1 MDKLRKADIY
11 IDENR
16 IPREKLP
23 VFHVTPPCGW
33 MNDPNGFSAYQGKVH
48 LFYQF
53 HPYSEVWGPMHWGH
67 YETKDFIKWTEL
79 PVALAPDQTYDE
91 AGCFSGSGIETENG
105 HLLVYTGVM
114 EKEADKEKVTYQNQ
128 CLALG
133 DGKKYTKLEQNPV
146 ITGEMLPEHFS
157 REHFRDPKIWK
168 ENDGYYM
175 VVGNKTDQGVPQ
187 VVLFHSEDAI
197 KWNYVSVLASDRD
210 GTLGTMWECPDFFC
224 LDEEYILITSPQ
236 DLCATE
242 EFHNGNNSVYYMG
255 KYDKKQ
261 HVFHYERVYS
271 LDDGFDF
278 YAPQTMLAPD
288 GRRIM
293 IGWMQSW
300 DSNIRPADQKWSCM
314 MTVPRE
320 LHIEQGRILQN
331 PVREIENYHRN
342 AVYYQ
347 NKEISGNCQMEDIH
361 GRVLDM
367 TVEIVLG
374 DFHQFTISFAQ
385 NERYHTDFTIQKDSK
400 MIEMNRT
407 YSGMVRDAAAI
418 RKSKIKTSTDKLQL
432 RLILDKYSAE
442 IFLNDG
448 QQVFSSTFYTPL
460 EADGIRF
467 ICDGKAVVNIEK
479 YEIVVD

>member
-1 MDKLRKADIY
+1 
-11 IDENR
+11 
-16 IPREKLP
+16 
-23 VFHVTPPCGW
+23 
-33 MNDPNGFSAYQGKVH
+33 
-48 LFYQF
+48 
-53 HPYSEVWGPMHWGH
+53 
-67 YETKDFIKWTEL
+67 
-79 PVALAPDQTYDE
+79 
-91 AGCFSGSGIETENG
+91 
-105 HLLVYTGVM
+105 
-114 EKEADKEKVTYQNQ
+114 
-128 CLALG
+128 
-133 DGKKYTKLEQNPV
+133 
-146 ITGEMLPEHFS
+146 
-157 REHFRDPKIWK
+157 
-168 ENDGYYM
+168 
-175 VVGNKTDQGVPQ
+175 
-187 VVLFHSEDAI
+187 
-197 KWNYVSVLASDRD
+197 
-210 GTLGTMWECPDFFC
+210 
-224 LDEEYILITSPQ
+224 
-236 DLCATE
+236 
-242 EFHNGNNSVYYMG
+242 
-255 KYDKKQ
+255 
-261 HVFHYERVYS
+261 
-271 LDDGFDF
+271 
-278 YAPQTMLAPD
+278 
-288 GRRIM
+288 
-293 IGWMQSW
+293 
-300 DSNIRPADQKWSCM
+300 M

-367 TVEIVLG
+367 TVEIVRG

-418 RKSKIKTSTDKLQL
+418 RKSKIKTSTYKLQL